1 MISLFSIFSEYPFNS
16 NNYTLKTFVYL
27 NNGQTSF
34 YHILF
39 GHFGWEACKLARGD
53 VNGRPGPQ
61 SSSSLHLSLRKCYQ
75 AMLAWLFECE
85 IKESLVYASDFRLTM
100 LSRGL
105 PLLPDFWAMPEINFI
120 FARSSLKLDNI
131 SFLRT

>member
-1 MISLFSIFSEYPFNS
+1 MVKRAFIIYFLA
-16 NNYTLKTFVYL
+16 
-27 NNGQTSF
+27 
-34 YHILF
+34 IL
-39 GHFGWEACKLARGD
+39 GGKLASLPDRGD
-53 VNGRPGPQ
+53 VKGRPGPQ